1 MINES
6 NINGWDNK
14 VVNHAKVV
22 YPQCNDEGAPK
33 NYFVALFV
41 GARGSGKTYLLTK
54 LLKNFEEKKC
64 YKDGKEVPQRIILI
78 SPTAHS
84 DSNLIFKSLK
94 NLDWDLDVLTEYS
107 DENLKEKI
115 QEVKKDLDES
125 KEYKE
130 YEKCY
135 KKFIKQSINKLTDY
149 ECEILYKYNFEKFE
163 DIPEPKYPDGFL
175 LHWVIDDMIGSNIFK
190 NGRSAFTNLV
200 TRNRHVTPGN
210 IIIATQAVMQI
221 PKTIRLNS
229 NLIVL
234 FKFAN
239 KKQVIDDIY
248 PVVSAYVTPDELME
262 LYEYATAEPHNALV
276 IDGTGSKIIFKKNF
290 DKLLELNT

>member
-1 MINES
+1 MINEI
-6 NINGWDNK
+6 NIKGWDNK
-14 VVNHAKVV
+14 IIDHPIVV
-22 YPQCNDEGAPK
+22 YPQCNDSGAPR
-33 NYFVALFV
+33 NYFVSLFV

-54 LLKNFEEKKC
+54 LLKTFEEKKC
-64 YKDGKEVPQRIILI
+64 YKDGEEIVQRIILI

-84 DSNLIFKSLK
+84 DSNVIFKSLK
-94 NLDWDLDVLTEYS
+94 NLDWDIDVLTEYS
-107 DENLKEKI
+107 DEILKDKI
-115 QEVKKDLDES
+115 KEIKKDIDEA

-135 KKFIKQSINKLTDY
+135 KKFKKVSIDKLTDD
-149 ECEILYKYNFEKFE
+149 ECELLYKYDFEKFE
-163 DIPEPKYPDGFL
+163 DIPEPKYPNGFL

-190 NGRSAFTNLV
+190 NSKSVFTNLV
-200 TRNRHVTPGN
+200 TRNRHVIPGN
-210 IIIATQAVMQI
+210 IIIATQAIMQI

-239 KKQVIDDIY
+239 KKQVIEDIH
-248 PVVSAYVTPDELME
+248 PVVSAYVTEDQLME

-276 IDGTGSKIIFKKNF
+276 IDGTSSKIIFKKNF
-290 DKLLELNT
+290 DKILELNT

>member
-14 VVNHAKVV
+14 VINTPKVI
-22 YPQCNDEGAPK
+22 YPQCNDSGAPK

-54 LLKNFEEKKC
+54 LLKTFEEKKC
-64 YKDGKEVPQRIILI
+64 YKDNKEVPQRIILI

-84 DSNLIFKSLK
+84 DSNVIFKSLK
-94 NLDWDLDVLTEYS
+94 NLNWDIDVLTEYS
-107 DENLKEKI
+107 DEILKEKI
-115 QEVKKDLDES
+115 EEVKKDLDES

-135 KKFIKQSINKLTDY
+135 KKFKKQSINKLTDD
-149 ECEILYKYNFEKFE
+149 ECQLLYKYNFEKFE
-163 DIPEPKYPDGFL
+163 DIPEPKYPNGFL
-175 LHWVIDDMIGSNIFK
+175 LHFIIDDMIGSNIFK
-190 NGRSAFTNLV
+190 NGRSAFTNL
-200 TRNRHVTPGN
+200 TIRNRHVIPGN
-210 IIIATQAVMQI
+210 IIIATQALMQI

-239 KKQVIDDIY
+239 KKMVLDDIH
-248 PVVSAYVTPDELME
+248 PVVSAYVTEDQLME

-276 IDGTGSKIIFKKNF
+276 IDGTGSKIVFKKNF
-290 DKLLELNT
+290 DKLLELNS